1 MKERVKETM
10 RFVLSEFKPK
20 GPVFTP
26 FNVITGPIILIGFV
40 IIAIRFLKGLGAVTN
55 LSQEFPWGL
64 WIAFDVMTG
73 VPWAGGAFCL
83 CFAVYIARA
92 EKYRPV
98 LRAAIL
104 SGLLG
109 YSFYAG
115 ALLLDLGRWW
125 NCFNPFVGNEF
136 GFQSALWLVAI
147 HFLLYTLCE
156 LLEFLPTV
164 AEWLN
169 FQRFKHFLHSITLP
183 VVILGIT
190 LSTLH
195 QAGLGALTLMAKG
208 KIHPLWWSEFTPV
221 LFFMQSVF
229 GGIAMVIFEGSITH
243 RIFSYRIPEEIH
255 DSHPAIL
262 LGLARGCAG
271 ALFAYLVLKIL
282 VFIHVYGWQYLD
294 TKMGLW
300 YLVEVVGLGFVPLV
314 LFLSAIRQEDLK
326 LIKIASLLT
335 MLGVALSRFN
345 YVFIAYKWYLPLS
358 QRYFPTWMEIWVT
371 ATVVLSEIWVL
382 RWIVNRMPVYSSGR
396 EEEIFA
402 SFVLR

>member
-1 MKERVKETM
+1 MSQRRKEVIS
-10 RFVLSEFKPK
+10 FILSELKPK
-20 GPVFTP
+20 GPIFTP
-26 FNVITGPIILIGFV
+26 FNMITAPIILIGLI
-40 IIAIRFLKGLGAVTN
+40 IIAIRFFKGLGAVTN

-83 CFAVYIARA
+83 CFVVYVAHF
-92 EKYRPV
+92 EKYKPI

-115 ALLLDLGRWW
+115 ALVLDLGRWW
-125 NCFNPFVGNEF
+125 NAFNPFIGNKF

-147 HFLLYTLCE
+147 HFLLYTICE
-156 LLEFLPTV
+156 FIEFLPVV

-169 FQRFKHFLHSITLP
+169 FQRFKQFLHSIALP

-195 QAGLGALTLMAKG
+195 QAGLGALALMAKG

-221 LFFMQSVF
+221 LFFLQSIF

-243 RIFSYRIPEEIH
+243 RVFSYRIPEEIH
-255 DSHPAIL
+255 EKHYSIL
-262 LGLARGCAG
+262 IGLARGCAG

-282 VFIHVYGWQYLD
+282 MFIHVYGWNYVIS
-294 TKMGLW
+294 KMGIW
-300 YLVEVVGLGFVPLV
+300 YLIEVIGFGFLPLFMLV
-314 LFLSAIRQEDLK
+314 SGVRNEAIN
-326 LIKIASLLT
+326 LIKIAAL
-335 MLGVALSRFN
+335 MAMIGVAISRFN

-358 QRYFPTWMEIWVT
+358 ERYFPSWMEIWVT
-371 ATVVLSEIWVL
+371 ATVVLAEIWVL
-382 RWIVNRMPVYSSGR
+382 RWIINRMPVYAVEK
-396 EEEIFA
+396 EEE
-402 SFVLR
+402 